1 MNVATNL
8 ETATLYFP
16 NRPALSCDGH
26 ETTYAEM
33 NEGAN
38 RVATALL
45 KMGVKAGDHVGLC
58 APNSPEWLVFYFGVL
73 KAGAVAVTLSSAL
86 SPDELYMLL
95 DHAKT
100 NVLFTFDDRLKDIEN
115 LRGKEGITKVISP
128 NGDITFQ
135 KLLDS
140 GTPNFE
146 AVDRDRS
153 DTAAILYTGGT
164 TGMPKGVMTTHQN
177 INTSAH
183 NVAFSERSTEQD
195 RAICFLPF
203 NHVFGQMHVMNAT
216 ILSAGSLEILPAF
229 DMDKVLKLIESGR
242 VTKLFC
248 VPTVYTRLLTLD
260 NLKNLM
266 GNVRYCF
273 SAAAAMAAEIVRQWK
288 ERTGLT
294 IYEGYGMTES
304 ASAVTYNHYYRHVIG
319 SIGTAV
325 PGVEVQ
331 IRDISTGDRLPA
343 GTEGEICIRG
353 NNIMKG
359 YLNNPDATNEA
370 FWRLEPEKKRHE
382 DGWFRSGDIGYADK
396 EGYVF
401 IVDRLKD
408 MIITGGEN
416 VYPREVEEVL
426 YAVPEVEECAV
437 IGLPDKEWGEK
448 VAAFIIPRA
457 GKTISTDELKAFLK
471 TKMAPFKVPK
481 VYVVTKELP
490 KSAAGK
496 ILKREIKREY
506 LEKKK

>member
-16 NRPALSCDGH
+16 NRPALSSEGR
-26 ETTYAEM
+26 EMTYAEM
-33 NEGAN
+33 NQEAN

-45 KMGVKAGDHVGLC
+45 KIGVKAGDHVGLC

-73 KAGAVAVTLSSAL
+73 KAGAVAVTLGSTL
-86 SPDELYMLL
+86 SPDEMRMLL
-95 DHAKT
+95 DHAKPK
-100 NVLFTFDDRLKDIEN
+100 VLLTFDDRLKDIEN
-115 LRGKEGITKVISP
+115 LRGKKGIGKIISP

-140 GTPNFE
+140 GAPNFE
-146 AVDRDRS
+146 AVYRDRS

-164 TGMPKGVMTTHQN
+164 TGIPKGVMTTHEN

-195 RAICFLPF
+195 RALCYLPF
-203 NHVFGQMHVMNAT
+203 NHVFGQMHIMNAT
-216 ILSAGSLEILPAF
+216 ILSAGSLEILPTF
-229 DMDKVLKLIESGR
+229 DMDKALSLTKAGR
-242 VTKLFC
+242 ITKLFS
-248 VPTVYTRLLTLD
+248 VPTAYVRLLSLD
-260 NLKNLM
+260 NLKELL

-273 SAAAAMAAEIVRQWK
+273 SAAAAMAAEVVRQWK

-294 IYEGYGMTES
+294 IYEGYGLTES

-325 PGVEVQ
+325 SGVEVQ
-331 IRDISTGDRLPA
+331 IRDVSTGDRLPA
-343 GTEGEICIRG
+343 GAEGEICIRG

-359 YLNNPDATNEA
+359 YLNNPKATRET
-370 FWRLEPEKKRHE
+370 FWHLERGKKRHE
-382 DGWFRSGDIGYADK
+382 DGWFRSGDIGYIDE

-426 YAVPEVEECAV
+426 FTVPEIAECAV

-448 VAAFIIPRA
+448 VAAFIIPKA
-457 GKTISTDELKAFLK
+457 EKTVNADELKAFLK

-481 VYVVTKELP
+481 VYVITTTLP
-490 KSAAGK
+490 TTAAGK
-496 ILKREIKREY
+496 ILKREIKRQY
-506 LEKKK
+506 LEKEK

>member
-135 KLLDS
+135 RLLDS

-146 AVDRDRS
+146 AVYRDRS

-177 INTSAH
+177 INTSAQ

-229 DMDKVLKLIESGR
+229 DMDKVLKLIESGH

-426 YAVPEVEECAV
+426 FTVPEIEECAV

-457 GKTISTDELKAFLK
+457 GETISTDELKAFLK